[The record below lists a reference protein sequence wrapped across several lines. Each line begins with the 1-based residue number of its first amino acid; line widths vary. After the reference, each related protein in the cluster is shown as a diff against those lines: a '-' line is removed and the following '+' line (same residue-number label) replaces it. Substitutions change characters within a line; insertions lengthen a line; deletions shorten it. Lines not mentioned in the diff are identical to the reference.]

1 MSSSCWCGSATHAS
15 EKTRPRRRRNGRSSD
30 GAGDDPMD
38 NRAPRSLTLLLAA
51 LAGAAVLP
59 AEASAARY
67 GSRTLKVGSRG
78 GDVKKLQ
85 RYLGSAGHRVARDG
99 DFGPQTLRALRATE
113 SELELRADGVA
124 TVREQR
130 AIKLAV
136 NDLGPG
142 GAAYV
147 PPPPPEKVVPGA
159 KGSVTSG
166 GLAVPPASG
175 PKVGKQVIAAGN
187 VIAKEPYKWG
197 GGHTRW
203 DDNGYDCSG
212 SVSYALHGAGLLD
225 SPLVSGDFARWG
237 SKGEGRW
244 ITISAN
250 ADHVY
255 MVVAGIRFD
264 TSARSRT
271 GSRWTIEGRSS
282 AGFAVTHPE
291 GL

>member
-1 MSSSCWCGSATHAS
+1 M
-15 EKTRPRRRRNGRSSD
+15 
-30 GAGDDPMD
+30 GAGEGQMHS
-38 NRAPRSLTLLLAA
+38 RASRHTTLLLAA
-51 LAGAAVLP
+51 LVVTVALP
-59 AEASAARY
+59 AAASAARY
-67 GSRTLKVGSRG
+67 GSRALKVGARG
-78 GDVKKLQ
+78 SDVKELQ

-99 DFGPQTLRALRATE
+99 EFGPLTRRALKATE

-130 AIKLAV
+130 AIRIAV
-136 NDLGPG
+136 NDPGPG

-147 PPPPPEKVVPGA
+147 SPPPPEAVVPGA
-159 KGSVTSG
+159 KGSVTADG
-166 GLAVPPASG
+166 FAVPPASA
-175 PKVGKQVIAAGN
+175 PRVVKRVISAGN
-187 VIAKEPYKWG
+187 VIAKHPYKWG
-197 GGHTRW
+197 GGHGRW
-203 DDNGYDCSG
+203 DDDGYDCSG

-237 SKGEGRW
+237 ANGEGRW
-244 ITISAN
+244 ITIYAN

-271 GSRWTIEGRSS
+271 GSRWTMEGRSS
-282 AGFAVTHPE
+282 DGFSASHPD